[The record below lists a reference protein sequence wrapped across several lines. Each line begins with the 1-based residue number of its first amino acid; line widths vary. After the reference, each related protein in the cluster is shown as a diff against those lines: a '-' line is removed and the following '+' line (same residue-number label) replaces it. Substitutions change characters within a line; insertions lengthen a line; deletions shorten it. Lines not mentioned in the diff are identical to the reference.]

1 MTGLELF
8 YIGLLVAT
16 TVVIGWFAVYVVVK
30 LYKGQ
35 R

>member
-1 MTGLELF
+1 MSGLELF
-8 YIGLLVAT
+8 YIGLLVAAT
-16 TVVIGWFAVYVVVK
+16 LAIGWFAVYVVLN

>member
-1 MTGLELF
+1 MSGLELF
-8 YIGLLVAT
+8 YIGLLVAAT
-16 TVVIGWFAVYVVVK
+16 LTIGWFAVYAVLK